1 MRPTGTANAVAA
13 AVLAMAAAGRQG
25 ASALLA
31 PSTALPLTPLRTAA
45 AAATT
50 TATTTTATTMTTTA
64 MAARSTDPAAEEA
77 ASLSFSDAVGASALG
92 RVRSLAFAVQ
102 RASDAFGGGPDGGGG
117 AAGTEAG
124 AAPGVGGDPDR
135 AGGGARTDRRGEYL
149 VQIREGERRSVEDAQ
164 AYRDVRASDAR
175 DRRGLMVGG
184 FRRQV
189 ATLLGLARRRDGD
202 PAGGG
207 GGAIE
212 GADDGLGEVEDR
224 DGVVISALARLE
236 NDSKCCGVVVS
247 SCRRVVVSWCCGVA
261 GLRHV
266 SDVDLPPLMP
276 LPSYFCALALT
287 LSPFPPPLNPTA
299 RSATPGQLYQ
309 RPPAAVLPRAVPPHS
324 VGPCRCGF
332 PRRLF

>member
-1 MRPTGTANAVAA
+1 MRPTGTANAVAAA

-247 SCRRVVVSWCCGVA
+247 SCRRVVVSSCRGAVA
-261 GLRHV
+261 LRA
-266 SDVDLPPLMP
+266 
-276 LPSYFCALALT
+276 CAMFQMWICH
-287 LSPFPPPLNPTA
+287 P
-299 RSATPGQLYQ
+299 
-309 RPPAAVLPRAVPPHS
+309 
-324 VGPCRCGF
+324 
-332 PRRLF
+332 

>member
-1 MRPTGTANAVAA
+1 MRPTGTANAVAAA

-45 AAATT
+45 AA
-50 TATTTTATTMTTTA
+50 ATTMTTTA

-247 SCRRVVVSWCCGVA
+247 SCRRVVVLWRCG
-261 GLRHV
+261 
-266 SDVDLPPLMP
+266 
-276 LPSYFCALALT
+276 LA
-287 LSPFPPPLNPTA
+287 
-299 RSATPGQLYQ
+299 
-309 RPPAAVLPRAVPPHS
+309 
-324 VGPCRCGF
+324 PCFRCGF
-332 PRRLF
+332 ATPDALAFLLLCSGPHIIPLSATSKPNRT

>member
-1 MRPTGTANAVAA
+1 MRPTGTANAVAAA

-50 TATTTTATTMTTTA
+50 TATTMATTTTATTMTTTA

-102 RASDAFGGGPDGGGG
+102 RASDAFGGGPGGGGGGGGGGG

-247 SCRRVVVSWCCGVA
+247 SCRRVVVSWRCG
-261 GLRHV
+261 
-266 SDVDLPPLMP
+266 
-276 LPSYFCALALT
+276 LA
-287 LSPFPPPLNPTA
+287 
-299 RSATPGQLYQ
+299 
-309 RPPAAVLPRAVPPHS
+309 
-324 VGPCRCGF
+324 PCFRCGF
-332 PRRLF
+332 AAPDALAFLLLCSGPHIVPLSATSKPNRT